1 MRCKKIEDL
10 LYWYTYGELTDK
22 EKSAVE
28 RHLAS
33 CARCSES
40 AEFLRLCA
48 PLAKSWGEEKLKEVS
63 EADWDR
69 VWQGIY
75 EEITSQP
82 VLKPSLIRKLFL
94 PVLQRRWLAP
104 ALASALAVLVLI
116 LLNPFKGKE
125 GLEPKRIEVAKQEIP
140 SSIEDKRIRTVEEGM
155 GDFLSKDMD
164 DMVQLAAQR
173 LWEMELE
180 EIKAWDDRESP
191 LLALQDILE
200 YLGEEV
206 DYDYLRF
213 ASGAGFRFFFH
224 RASLGQEQE
233 YSMAVMENASAAYGY
248 SSQWVTDQDLSSTLN
263 TIKQSIRQNR
273 PVLTVGMVSS
283 GRRGY
288 IMIIAYN
295 EEEGAM
301 QVRRYGKGQSPEYA
315 WISLPQREW
324 QAPFYEH
331 EAMVK
336 MPLFIM
342 GEKGEV
348 PSCREVA
355 RKVLYQS
362 VEFSRGRE
370 NSDTGYYSGLAAYKE
385 WMAIL
390 QEERK
395 PEQEVTWRQAIM
407 RVSFNPL
414 GDITTRNQLA
424 TDYLILIAE
433 EIDQEEAKEYLL
445 AMANNYRKMTTTAKE
460 LQNVLRSR
468 AIQIDPRSSCEL
480 GNVGLENE
488 AIAARAVALLQDILA
503 TEEEGITRLE
513 SDKISLVL

>member
-10 LYWYTYGELTDK
+10 LVLYVQGDLPDRHRKAVK
-22 EKSAVE
+22 E
-28 RHLAS
+28 HLVS

-40 AEFLRLCA
+40 AEFYRLLD
-48 PLAKSWGEEKLKEVS
+48 PLTKSLFEERLQEVS

-75 EEITSQP
+75 AEITSQP
-82 VLKPSLIRKLFL
+82 VLKPSLTRKLFL

-116 LLNPFKGKE
+116 LLGPFKGKE
-125 GLEPKRIEVAKQEIP
+125 TFEPEGVEVAKQEIP
-140 SSIEDKRIRTVEEGM
+140 SSIEDKGIRTVEEGM

-191 LLALQDILE
+191 LLALQDTLE

-213 ASGAGFRFFFH
+213 ASGSGFRFFFH

-248 SSQWVTDQDLSSTLN
+248 SSQWVVNQDFSSTLE
-263 TIKQSIRQNR
+263 TIKESIRQNR
-273 PVLTVGMVSS
+273 PVFTVGMVSS

-288 IMIIAYN
+288 AMIIAYN
-295 EEEGAM
+295 GDEGSL
-301 QVRRYGKGQSPEYA
+301 QVKRYGKGQSPEYA
-315 WISLPQREW
+315 WIPLPHKEW
-324 QAPFYEH
+324 QAPFYEYQD
-331 EAMVK
+331 MVK

-348 PSCREVA
+348 PSRKEVA
-355 RKVLYQS
+355 KKVLYQA
-362 VEFSRGRE
+362 VEFTRGRD
-370 NSDTGYYSGLAAYKE
+370 NSDTGYYSGLAAYKQ
-385 WMAIL
+385 WIAIL

-407 RVSFNPL
+407 RVSYNPL
-414 GDITTRNQLA
+414 GDIIRRNQVA
-424 TDYLILIAE
+424 RNCIVLIAQ
-433 EIDQEEAKEYLL
+433 EIGQEEAKEYLL
-445 AMANNYRKMTTTAKE
+445 AAASNYTNMTTTAD
-460 LQNVLRSR
+460 QLRDLMR
-468 AIQIDPRSSCEL
+468 CKAMQVDHRSSCEL
-480 GNVGLENE
+480 GNIASENE
-488 AIAARAVALLQDILA
+488 AIAARAAALVQDMLASEEAAIAGLQKAI
-503 TEEEGITRLE
+503 
-513 SDKISLVL
+513 KIA